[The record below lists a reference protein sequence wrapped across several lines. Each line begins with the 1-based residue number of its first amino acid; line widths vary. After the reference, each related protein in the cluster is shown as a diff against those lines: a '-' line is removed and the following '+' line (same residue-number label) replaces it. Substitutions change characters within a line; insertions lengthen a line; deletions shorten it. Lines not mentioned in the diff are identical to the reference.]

1 MFVRFIY
8 LFYRTFAS
16 SVRPRVVITKL
27 GSKRLEMTI
36 EAGPKSATR
45 QVIFGEDEDD
55 VAIKNTIDGRKAKV
69 SNIKYISTE
78 NS

>member
-1 MFVRFIY
+1 MFLFD

-16 SVRPRVVITKL
+16 SVTPRVVITKL

-55 VAIKNTIDGRKAKV
+55 VAIKKTIDGRKAKV
-69 SNIKYISTE
+69 SNIKYF
-78 NS
+78 N